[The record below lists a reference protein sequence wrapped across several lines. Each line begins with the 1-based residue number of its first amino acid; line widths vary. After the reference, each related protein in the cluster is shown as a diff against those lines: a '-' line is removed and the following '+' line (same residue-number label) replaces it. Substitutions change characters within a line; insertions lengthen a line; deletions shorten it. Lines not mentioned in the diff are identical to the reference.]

1 MNPSLAVRWGI
12 PDDALS
18 LSEIHVLA
26 WQGAYRGLLPDSLLD
41 SLSAADRLPRW
52 QERLAE
58 TTSRVLVAELD
69 GQATGWLVIGEQRD
83 EDLDPK
89 RVSEIYAVYV
99 HPDFWRHGCGA
110 ALITRA
116 KAELTTLGYAE
127 ATLWGA
133 ARQPTRHPLLRDA
146 RLPGRRRQQAR
157 AQPRRRG
164 LRRGAL
170 PLFVVKRGNVL
181 HDWNKASH
189 ALRRVTFQVSRQET
203 KTPHKDSPMTIIDLR
218 SDTVTKPTP
227 AMRPGHV

>member
-116 KAELTTLGYAE
+116 KAELTALGYAE
-127 ATLWGA
+127 ATLWV
-133 ARQPTRHPLLRDA
+133 LRDNQRA
-146 RLPGRRRQQAR
+146 IRFYETQGFQAD
-157 AQPRRRG
+157 
-164 LRRGAL
+164 GASKL
-170 PLFVVKRGNVL
+170 EHNRDGVAFDEVRYRCSL
-181 HDWNKASH
+181 
-189 ALRRVTFQVSRQET
+189 
-203 KTPHKDSPMTIIDLR
+203 
-218 SDTVTKPTP
+218 
-227 AMRPGHV
+227 